1 LPEGA
6 TILANLNTYT
16 AATRRRQA
24 DVFLASAVG
33 GAGGLRRAVDAL
45 RSGPGRADRLNIE
58 TTRTVLGKDQSSL
71 TALNV
76 HGLVSLDGTY
86 TLLMAAAAL
95 AIFVFGLILERRRE
109 YVTLRAQ
116 GAPAWSVRNLV
127 LGETALVGVSGLLAG
142 IGVGVGMGT
151 LLVHVLQPLFI
162 LAPALVVPPGRI
174 AVLTGLAFAAI
185 LASSFAASLLLR
197 RLRATELLRET

>member
-1 LPEGA
+1 
-6 TILANLNTYT
+6 
-16 AATRRRQA
+16 
-24 DVFLASAVG
+24 VFLASTALG
-33 GAGGLRRAVDAL
+33 GADGLRGAVDAI
-45 RSGPGRADRLNIE
+45 RGGPGRTDRLNIE
-58 TTRTVLGKDQSSL
+58 TTQNVLGKDQSSL

-76 HGLVSLDGTY
+76 HGLVSLNGTF

-95 AIFVFGLILERRRE
+95 AIFVFGLVLERRRE

-116 GAPAWSVRNLV
+116 GTPAWGVRNLV
-127 LGETALVGVSGLLAG
+127 LGETTLVGVCGLLAG

-162 LAPALVVPPGRI
+162 LAPPLVIPPGRI
-174 AVLTGLAFAAI
+174 AVLAGLAVAAI